1 MSWLKKYQLP
11 EYQIIGTVPFAP
23 MAAPTQ
29 NDQVFS
35 LGSPEPTIHLKLNDP
50 RKIRMT
56 TGQKINPNVDL
67 VSGEYTLNDID
78 SAIKKAKAMGL
89 SVEDAYNLA
98 AMDLQETGWGNKDS
112 QMGHVLHGKGNT
124 AEERFL
130 NAYSEKMK
138 EADRLK
144 IKDPML
150 RLQVYNGMGVV
161 TPKTEKNYHGFEMQK
176 IYGVPIPKEGISMRK
191 NPLYGKQIVD
201 LRDNVLKKNPEFVK
215 YINSIYPNVS
225 KKNGGWLD
233 QYQEQGLVIPG
244 VTDFK
249 MPLNR
254 TDATGLSIQEKQRQD
269 VAALEMQ
276 RVNEATA
283 KRQFIGTPHFQ
294 TLDEQRTNKQKK
306 KQFVQNNPNTELN
319 DQDEIV
325 SKNPDR
331 DFEGKPLTPNAKR
344 WDKGLEHIMNA
355 LEATSALTGSGQIG
369 SNLLRLG
376 ASALEKKIG
385 RNLVSKSL
393 KNFTSSINPTL
404 GAIDDAGAYIQ
415 MDPIGIMGNRLNSKL
430 YNPTTA
436 LNTANNTIT
445 GVDKNLKNSAL
456 EASDL
461 ILGDNNLRNLTS
473 SSVDEIVPS
482 FQSTTNWGDEYFKKI
497 QENRKELEDLL
508 SSNKITFDKYIEKE
522 NVYKKELTKKL
533 GLEKSLG
540 SGNYGE
546 VFELPNDPSKVIKL
560 GSPYGNRWTP
570 EIIENLKSI
579 KQNSNIA
586 IPEQVDYF
594 EVPSMY
600 EGYKPSTKE
609 VMYMPNLNETSAQN
623 LNLNKRDRYALFLKQ
638 ARQLRDKGVK
648 LDVENLENFKFNKD
662 KGVFDIYD
670 VNPGYIH
677 SPVKYMQYIKNKTRN
692 HLLENMLFKQG
703 GQPPVNP
710 NGMYDG
716 VRDWRIPGGNIT
728 MKGVPFPVLAKASN
742 GMSAIMQPGGEYNF
756 PGASHVDEYPMYKF
770 GGSELQNGGWLEKYQ
785 NKGFVIPG
793 VTDFVMPKPVSESS
807 ALGIQSNKMVSNEK
821 LPIRE
826 VVTEIPEYI
835 VKSGDTLSKIASA
848 YNTTPMKLAQYNNIA
863 NPNVIGVNQKIKIP
877 VAKQIPQEYQDW
889 ETIKQR
895 NQQAD
900 LLSDEQK
907 IISYYGNR
915 PDDSYL
921 VVDKKNAKMNLY
933 KGNKLVKSYE
943 VGTGANAGDAQ
954 TVTRVINGKTDWT
967 GGNKSTGAGVYTI
980 SRVDPKSHEYFDLPA
995 FNLKN
1000 DQGLEVATTIH
1011 GTPLSRRAKF
1021 DNNNILDNR
1030 MSNGCINGKCFDLQD
1045 MYGKVDVG
1053 SKVYILPEDQG
1064 NQFQIVDGKPVLK
1077 VNAKN
1082 RAKYNEYVDQ
1092 TGQKRKGQGANQSI
1106 NTLQYK
1112 PITSTLDEKA
1122 FKNDVYQANDFNDD
1136 NEYTYTTKPY
1146 VNALVNNK
1154 QKIMQ
1159 ATHIPSDVYNEIAKM
1174 SFGIYGTESNFGD
1187 THSALGNFGRAI
1199 GKWWNPKGSS
1209 SPDYQSKAT
1218 TYGADEESNS
1228 VGLTQ
1233 MRWSYLNKDE
1243 KDALT
1248 KLGITSNKDLL
1259 NAEKAAIAT
1268 TAVLAIRYNQQLT
1281 DAQKKDIWTNLPT
1294 KWNTRANYGSRVKN
1308 NSKYLTFKQLD
1319 EVRKKDGG
1327 WLNTYK

>member
-1 MSWLKKYQLP
+1 MSWLKKYKLP

-29 NDQVFS
+29 NNQVFS
-35 LGSPEPTIHLKLNDP
+35 LASPEPTIHLKLNDP

-67 VSGEYTLNDID
+67 VSGEYVLNDID
-78 SAIKKAKAMGL
+78 TVIKNAKAMGL

-98 AMDLQETGWGNKDS
+98 AMDLQETGWGNKDGEI
-112 QMGHVLHGKGNT
+112 GHALIGKGNT
-124 AEERFL
+124 PEERFL

-161 TPKTEKNYHGFEMQK
+161 TPKTEKDYHGFEMQK

-191 NPLYGKQIVD
+191 NPLYGKQIID
-201 LRDNVLKKNPEFVK
+201 LRDNVLKKNPDFVN
-215 YINSIYPNVS
+215 YINSIYPTPS
-225 KKNGGWLD
+225 KKDGGWLD
-233 QYQEQGLVIPG
+233 
-244 VTDFK
+244 
-249 MPLNR
+249 
-254 TDATGLSIQEKQRQD
+254 
-269 VAALEMQ
+269 
-276 RVNEATA
+276 
-283 KRQFIGTPHFQ
+283 
-294 TLDEQRTNKQKK
+294 
-306 KQFVQNNPNTELN
+306 
-319 DQDEIV
+319 
-325 SKNPDR
+325 
-331 DFEGKPLTPNAKR
+331 
-344 WDKGLEHIMNA
+344 
-355 LEATSALTGSGQIG
+355 
-369 SNLLRLG
+369 
-376 ASALEKKIG
+376 
-385 RNLVSKSL
+385 
-393 KNFTSSINPTL
+393 
-404 GAIDDAGAYIQ
+404 
-415 MDPIGIMGNRLNSKL
+415 
-430 YNPTTA
+430 
-436 LNTANNTIT
+436 
-445 GVDKNLKNSAL
+445 
-456 EASDL
+456 
-461 ILGDNNLRNLTS
+461 
-473 SSVDEIVPS
+473 
-482 FQSTTNWGDEYFKKI
+482 EY
-497 QENRKELEDLL
+497 
-508 SSNKITFDKYIEKE
+508 
-522 NVYKKELTKKL
+522 
-533 GLEKSLG
+533 
-540 SGNYGE
+540 
-546 VFELPNDPSKVIKL
+546 
-560 GSPYGNRWTP
+560 
-570 EIIENLKSI
+570 
-579 KQNSNIA
+579 A
-586 IPEQVDYF
+586 
-594 EVPSMY
+594 
-600 EGYKPSTKE
+600 
-609 VMYMPNLNETSAQN
+609 
-623 LNLNKRDRYALFLKQ
+623 
-638 ARQLRDKGVK
+638 
-648 LDVENLENFKFNKD
+648 
-662 KGVFDIYD
+662 
-670 VNPGYIH
+670 
-677 SPVKYMQYIKNKTRN
+677 
-692 HLLENMLFKQG
+692 QG

-728 MKGVPFPVLAKASN
+728 MQGVPFPVLAKASN

-756 PGASHVDEYPMYKF
+756 PGAKHVDEYPMM
-770 GGSELQNGGWLEKYQ
+770 QNGGWLEKYQ
-785 NKGFVIPG
+785 SKGQVTLPPIYTDDPADVRRYLRQLQANTDSLHKYNQGEKEYLDLLNLQKKHGVTKGFPATFRIKPFTEESVGLKNFEDIFGGNLPIERIGFNIGQFDDANFKMKDIPEARRYRKPQDPKNIQPYILKSKPQPKPEPTLKRNPVSMPSISYDMPEYNPQIRELGLKGVESQMTPLGKYKTSYYDPQMKDWNERAFMSQQESDQFADEMSKRGYPGSYGNVTQRMQYKFGGSELKNGGWLEKYQEKGLVIPG
-793 VTDFVMPKPVSESS
+793 VTDFKMPKPLSESS
-807 ALGIQSNKMVSNEK
+807 SLGIQNNRIVSNQK
-821 LPIRE
+821 LPVKE
-826 VVTEIPEYI
+826 TVNENPEYI
-835 VKSGDTLSKIASA
+835 VKSGDTLSKIANA

-895 NQQAD
+895 NQQID
-900 LLSDEQK
+900 LLPDEQK
-907 IISYYGNR
+907 IISYYNNR

-943 VGTGANAGDAQ
+943 VGVGANPGDAQ
-954 TVTRVINGKTDWT
+954 TVTRVVNGKTDWT

-1011 GTPLSRRAKF
+1011 GTPLARRAKF

-1064 NQFQIVDGKPVLK
+1064 NQFQIIDGKPVLK

-1082 RAKYNEYVDQ
+1082 RVKYNEYTDQ

-1209 SPDYQSKAT
+1209 SPDYKSKAT

-1281 DAQKKDIWTNLPT
+1281 DDQKKDIWTNLPT